1 MGYAMSKAL
10 ELLALASQTGTPIGT
25 CDFCAGE
32 GPLKDVK
39 VNKSLSFACI
49 PCVIDR
55 ELA

>member
-1 MGYAMSKAL
+1 MSKAL

-55 ELA
+55 NLS